1 MQVSVK
7 LCNAEWYKRRPGDAA
22 RDHMDGGIVLE
33 RLLTYARYDPYGV
46 FGVLYSTSFW
56 NGFQT
61 VS

>member
-33 RLLTYARYDPYGV
+33 RLLT
-46 FGVLYSTSFW
+46 
-56 NGFQT
+56 
-61 VS
+61 